1 MEGLEEKY
9 KSLTEEVRR
18 KDKDSKKIKEKL
30 FEMETKEY
38 LNDSQHKSLTQLIHK
53 LKLQSEK
60 LKVFET

>member
-1 MEGLEEKY
+1 MEGLEEKH

-18 KDKDSKKIKEKL
+18 KDKDSRKIKEKL